1 MNLVCF
7 PSQMKYLRCGG
18 VWPPFWDSGNFP
30 WFPEVLR
37 DSFIREMFILPFP
50 TQHLSAAAGLLQ
62 IHILSSLLQVTCKW
76 PAVNLACLCS
86 PLPSLSHWGNEIKM
100 KDGSFYLSAY
110 FSPEWDCWVFSL
122 TYGTYFRKL
131 SSTLVSRR
139 LPTHPWD
146 TSCCLNMQKSTNL

>member
-1 MNLVCF
+1 MNEVCF

-18 VWPPFWDSGNFP
+18 FWPPFWDSSNFP

-50 TQHLSAAAGLLQ
+50 TQHIPAAAGLLQ
-62 IHILSSLLQVTCKW
+62 IHILSSLLQVTCKR
-76 PAVNLACLCS
+76 PAVNLACLCG
-86 PLPSLSHWGNEIKM
+86 PLPSLSRWGNEIKM

-110 FSPEWDCWVFSL
+110 FYPEWDCWVFSL

-131 SSTLVSRR
+131 SSTLVSRL
-139 LPTHPWD
+139 LPTHPRD
-146 TSCCLNMQKSTNL
+146 TSCLY